1 MTKTKEMVVR
11 GKTNKPVPPI
21 LPAIERVPYLKLL
34 GLIFQENP
42 CNWDLYLDNLLARA
56 GSRLYILRICK
67 YYGYPKDQ
75 ISTLFDSLVF
85 SLILYGIEVWGAAF
99 KGKYLDRAEKF
110 LKRAYRYGYTSKNYV
125 LADIIRERDMK
136 LWKVISEDAAH
147 SLYELL
153 PLKKTRTLRN
163 RGHNFI
169 LPKIRTEK
177 NWLSG
182 FEYLKNIEKY

>member
-1 MTKTKEMVVR
+1 MGGRTPK
-11 GKTNKPVPPI
+11 
-21 LPAIERVPYLKLL
+21 
-34 GLIFQENP
+34 
-42 CNWDLYLDNLLARA
+42 DSLLAKA

-99 KGKYLDRAEKF
+99 KGKYLDRVDKF

-147 SLYELL
+147 SLYGLYSPLRRQELSGSEVITL
-153 PLKKTRTLRN
+153 YYLKFEQRDIRDLLLIDVYFSLYRTL
-163 RGHNFI
+163 
-169 LPKIRTEK
+169 
-177 NWLSG
+177 
-182 FEYLKNIEKY
+182 

>member
-11 GKTNKPVPPI
+11 GKTIKPVPPI
-21 LPAIERVPYLKLL
+21 LPAIEHVSYLK
-34 GLIFQENP
+34 ENP
-42 CNWDLYLDNLLARA
+42 CNWDLYLDNLLTKA

-99 KGKYLDRAEKF
+99 KGKYLDRVEKF

-136 LWKVISEDAAH
+136 LWKVISENAAH

-153 PLKKTRTLRN
+153 LLKKTRTLRK
-163 RGHNFI
+163 RDHNFI
-169 LPKIRTEK
+169 LPKIRTERYK
-177 NWLSG
+177 RSFINRCL
-182 FEYLKNIEKY
+182 FQFI